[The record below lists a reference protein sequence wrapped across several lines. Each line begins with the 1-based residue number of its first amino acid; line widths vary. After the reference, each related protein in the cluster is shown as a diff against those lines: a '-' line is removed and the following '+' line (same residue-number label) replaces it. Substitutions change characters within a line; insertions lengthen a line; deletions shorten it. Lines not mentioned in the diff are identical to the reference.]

1 MKKVFSNI
9 AVLLLGG
16 TLLTGCMEEF
26 SPQNSAITAQQA
38 FDAPGSLNNFVSAL
52 NSTLAG
58 EFVYGG
64 KSDLVWDFGYPS
76 FFLQRDAMG
85 NDFIAQ
91 GTNNW
96 FSSWYEVSNELGPGF
111 AVCQVPWTVY
121 YKWIKNCNTVLGHT
135 RDDATTEQKQASGL
149 AHAYRAMFYMDIA
162 RMYAPQS
169 YGQNKEAPTV
179 PIITDSTTNAAT
191 LNNPRATNAVMWNFI
206 LNDLD
211 KAEVELADFKRADK
225 YQLDLSVVYGL
236 KARAYLETEQ
246 WAKAEEYAKKAQQGY
261 TMMDSQQ
268 YTDKN
273 LGFNTPNAS
282 WMFAVKYDQ
291 EDPCIRLNDGD
302 TSWGSVMTLESTS
315 GMGYAS
321 NYGGANKID
330 HHLYNTIPNTDIRK
344 KVFIDFSI
352 DSLESTDDKVNA
364 LKAYAYKDSVVYAE
378 SIWNSGQQN
387 GDGVGG
393 LSVKFRAIGG
403 DGGRAN
409 EHVGFA
415 VSVPLMR
422 VEEMK
427 LIEAEAAGRQN
438 EARGIQL
445 LTAFATARDPHYV
458 YGKHNEAYGNSS
470 TSAFVNEVWWQRR
483 VELWG
488 EGFAT
493 FDIKR
498 LNKGIIRSYPGTNH
512 TKGFRW
518 NTLTPNDKG
527 SYFPDWMNLYIID
540 TEKYNTALENNPTPV
555 APTKDSPEYNW

>member
-26 SPQNSAITAQQA
+26 SPQNSTITAQQA

-64 KSDLVWDFGYPS
+64 TSDLVWDFGYPS

-85 NDFIAQ
+85 NDFVAQ

-121 YKWIKNCNTVLGHT
+121 YQWIKNCNTVLGQT

-364 LKAYAYKDSVVYAE
+364 LKAYAYKDSVVYA
-378 SIWNSGQQN
+378 
-387 GDGVGG
+387 GVD
-393 LSVKFRAIGG
+393 LEQWTAAI
-403 DGGRAN
+403 RN
-409 EHVGFA
+409 
-415 VSVPLMR
+415 
-422 VEEMK
+422 
-427 LIEAEAAGRQN
+427 
-438 EARGIQL
+438 
-445 LTAFATARDPHYV
+445 
-458 YGKHNEAYGNSS
+458 
-470 TSAFVNEVWWQRR
+470 
-483 VELWG
+483 
-488 EGFAT
+488 
-493 FDIKR
+493 
-498 LNKGIIRSYPGTNH
+498 
-512 TKGFRW
+512 
-518 NTLTPNDKG
+518 
-527 SYFPDWMNLYIID
+527 
-540 TEKYNTALENNPTPV
+540 
-555 APTKDSPEYNW
+555 